1 MSKRKKIEQ
10 LIAKINEIY
19 NKDYE
24 VSHSSAYTYPYR
36 IRSNN
41 GSHDVTERL
50 TPAECLTWCKGVLH
64 VAWDIER

>member
-19 NKDYE
+19 VKDYE
-24 VSHSSAYTYPYR
+24 VEHNSSYTYPYR

-50 TPAECLTWCKGVLH
+50 TPTECLTWCKGVLH

>member
-10 LIAKINEIY
+10 LIAEINEIF

-24 VSHSSAYTYPYR
+24 VDHSSVYTYPYR

-41 GSHDVTERL
+41 GSHDVTSRM
-50 TPAECLTWCKGVLH
+50 TPSECLIWCQGVLH